1 MQETVNIK
9 EYLDI
14 FKRRKWIII
23 IVILLSLAF
32 GGYITYKNYN
42 SYVPTYTSNVTVRIN
57 TMKEYE
63 AELEKE
69 KQKLKDQGNS
79 DNSSSDYSSSKTSD
93 AKSDLEQKT
102 NLYNSYSSGA
112 EIKNQ
117 NIASSYI
124 GVTQKEQFRKKLSA
138 LSGIKVSQLGSI
150 VATQNEDMPTFV
162 DIKVVSSSPEI
173 TKKVVEAAP
182 EAFNQELINLIKSD
196 CVEVVYEPT
205 TPKLIPRGKDFTLLK
220 CLGAAI
226 VLSIFLVLLVECLD
240 TKIKT
245 PKDVEK
251 YWYLPL
257 IGVIPMDDKKVKGAH
272 AAKNGGRK

>member
-23 IVILLSLAF
+23 IVILISLGL
-32 GGYITYKNYN
+32 GGYITYRNYN
-42 SYVPTYTSNVTVRIN
+42 SYVPTYASNVTVRIN

-69 KQKLKDQGNS
+69 KQKLKDEENE
-79 DNSSSDYSSSKTSD
+79 DDYYSSN
-93 AKSDLEQKT
+93 KSEKSELEEKT

-117 NIASSYI
+117 NIASSYVGI
-124 GVTQKEQFRKKLSA
+124 TQKEQFRKKVSA

-162 DIKVVSSSPEI
+162 DIKVVASSPEI

-182 EAFNQELINLIKSD
+182 QAFNEELINLVKSD

-205 TPKLIPRGKDFTLLK
+205 TPRLIPRGKDFTLLK
-220 CLGAAI
+220 CLGVAI

-251 YWYLPL
+251 YWDLPL

-272 AAKNGGRK
+272 RAKNGGRR

>member
-23 IVILLSLAF
+23 IVILISLGL
-32 GGYITYKNYN
+32 GGYITYRNYN
-42 SYVPTYTSNVTVRIN
+42 SYVPTYASNVTVRIN

-69 KQKLKDQGNS
+69 KQKLKDEKNE
-79 DNSSSDYSSSKTSD
+79 DDYYSSSKSE
-93 AKSDLEQKT
+93 KSELEEKT

-117 NIASSYI
+117 NIASSYVGI
-124 GVTQKEQFRKKLSA
+124 TQKEQFRKKVSA

-162 DIKVVSSSPEI
+162 DIKVVASSPEI

-182 EAFNQELINLIKSD
+182 QAFNEELINLVKSD

-205 TPKLIPRGKDFTLLK
+205 TPRLIPRGKDFTLLK
-220 CLGAAI
+220 CLGVAI

-251 YWYLPL
+251 YWDLPL

-272 AAKNGGRK
+272 TAKNGGRR

>member
-23 IVILLSLAF
+23 IVILISLGL
-32 GGYITYKNYN
+32 GGYITYRNYN
-42 SYVPTYTSNVTVRIN
+42 SYVPTYASNVTVRIN

-69 KQKLKDQGNS
+69 KQKLKDEENE
-79 DNSSSDYSSSKTSD
+79 DDYYSSSKSE
-93 AKSDLEQKT
+93 KSELEEKT

-117 NIASSYI
+117 NIASSYVGI
-124 GVTQKEQFRKKLSA
+124 TQKEQFRKKVSA

-162 DIKVVSSSPEI
+162 DIKVVASSPEI

-182 EAFNQELINLIKSD
+182 QAFNEELINLVKSD

-205 TPKLIPRGKDFTLLK
+205 TPRLIPRGKDFTLLK
-220 CLGAAI
+220 CLGVAI

-251 YWYLPL
+251 YWDLPL

-272 AAKNGGRK
+272 RAKNGGRR

>member
-23 IVILLSLAF
+23 IVILISLGL
-32 GGYITYKNYN
+32 GGYITYRNYN
-42 SYVPTYTSNVTVRIN
+42 SYVPTYASNVTVRIN

-69 KQKLKDQGNS
+69 KQKLKDEENE
-79 DNSSSDYSSSKTSD
+79 DDYYSSSKSE
-93 AKSDLEQKT
+93 KSELEEKT

-117 NIASSYI
+117 NIASSYVGI
-124 GVTQKEQFRKKLSA
+124 TQKEQFRKKVSA

-162 DIKVVSSSPEI
+162 DIKVVASSPEI

-182 EAFNQELINLIKSD
+182 QAFNEELINLVKSD

-205 TPKLIPRGKDFTLLK
+205 TPRLIPRGKDFTLLK
-220 CLGAAI
+220 CLGVAI

-251 YWYLPL
+251 YWDLQL
-257 IGVIPMDDKKVKGAH
+257 LGVIPMDDKKVKGAH
-272 AAKNGGRK
+272 RAKNVGRR

>member
-23 IVILLSLAF
+23 IVILISLGL
-32 GGYITYKNYN
+32 GGYITYRNYN
-42 SYVPTYTSNVTVRIN
+42 SYVPTYASNVTVRIN

-69 KQKLKDQGNS
+69 KQKLKDEENE
-79 DNSSSDYSSSKTSD
+79 DDYYSSSKSE
-93 AKSDLEQKT
+93 KSELEEKT

-117 NIASSYI
+117 NIASSYVGI
-124 GVTQKEQFRKKLSA
+124 TQKEQFRKKVSA

-162 DIKVVSSSPEI
+162 DIKVVASSPEI

-182 EAFNQELINLIKSD
+182 QAFNEELINLVKSD

-205 TPKLIPRGKDFTLLK
+205 TPRLIPRGKDFTLLK
-220 CLGAAI
+220 CLGVAI

-251 YWYLPL
+251 YWDLPL
-257 IGVIPMDDKKVKGAH
+257 LGVIPMDDKKVKGAH
-272 AAKNGGRK
+272 RAKNGGRR

>member
-23 IVILLSLAF
+23 IVILISLGL
-32 GGYITYKNYN
+32 GGYITYRNYN
-42 SYVPTYTSNVTVRIN
+42 SYVPTYASNVTVRIN

-69 KQKLKDQGNS
+69 KQKLKDEKNE
-79 DNSSSDYSSSKTSD
+79 DDYYSSSKSE
-93 AKSDLEQKT
+93 KSELEEKT

-117 NIASSYI
+117 NIASSYVGI
-124 GVTQKEQFRKKLSA
+124 TQKEQFRKKVSA

-162 DIKVVSSSPEI
+162 DIKVVASSPEI

-182 EAFNQELINLIKSD
+182 QAFNEELINLVKSD

-205 TPKLIPRGKDFTLLK
+205 TPRLIPRGKDFTLLK
-220 CLGAAI
+220 CLGVAI

-251 YWYLPL
+251 YWDLPL
-257 IGVIPMDDKKVKGAH
+257 LGVIPMDDKKVKGAH
-272 AAKNGGRK
+272 RAKNGGRR